1 LGFIKSKERINLIT
15 IFLKAIWRNKM
26 KYLKYFL
33 IIILVLIMAKGNKA
47 QTIERKDV
55 PEKYKWDNS
64 IIYKSVDDWNKDKE
78 TLEAQIQMLKTF
90 QGKMGK
96 NAELFYTTLK
106 LYFDI
111 YKTYYKFSDY
121 AFRVADEDLRISAN
135 QSLNQISTN
144 IGTKLAEAASFINPE
159 ILSLDNDKIKKFFE
173 EKKELNE
180 FKFYV
185 DDILRL
191 RPHTLTTREE
201 EILASAGLITST
213 PSELHSIFDN
223 AEKPNPKVKL
233 STGETIEL
241 NAANYNKYRTVPNRK
256 DRELVMRSMFD
267 NYKKFQNTFGA
278 NLVGKIRG
286 DFFYAKNRKYE
297 SVLESSLNANNI
309 PVSVY
314 ENLINQIHNNLPT
327 LHRFLKLKAK
337 MLGVKDLH
345 YYDLYTPLVKSVKF
359 KFTVEEGQKL
369 LLDVFKPMGEE
380 YVSTV
385 KKSFD
390 ERWIDYIPTTGKRS
404 GAYSSGAQY
413 ELHPYILMN
422 WTDDYESVSTLAHE
436 LGHTMHSYF
445 SNKNQTFVNAQY
457 PIFVAEIASTMNENL
472 LNNYMVN
479 NVKSDEEKLYLLGSY
494 LDLLRTTIFRQTSF
508 AEFEWEVHKRI
519 EKGEPVTGEDLSKLY
534 LDIVRKYYGHNE
546 GACTVDD
553 YIAYE
558 WAYIPHFVNY
568 TYYVYQY
575 STSLIYATAFAE
587 KVINEGQ
594 PAVDKFYN
602 ILKGGSSD
610 YPIEL
615 IKKAGIDPLS
625 SEAFD
630 LTMKKMNK
638 VMDMMESLIN
648 KKKK

>member
-1 LGFIKSKERINLIT
+1 MKFSI
-15 IFLKAIWRNKM
+15 IFLS
-26 KYLKYFL
+26 F
-33 IIILVLIMAKGNKA
+33 ILVLTMAKSSKA
-47 QTIERKDV
+47 QTKERNNI

-78 TLEAQIQMLKTF
+78 TLEAQIEMLKSF

-96 NAELFYTTLK
+96 SSELFYTTLK
-106 LYFDI
+106 MFFDI
-111 YKTYYKFSDY
+111 NKLYYKFSDY
-121 AFRVADEDLRISAN
+121 AFRVADEDLRNSAN

-144 IGTKLAEAASFINPE
+144 IGTKLAEASSFINPE
-159 ILSLDNDKIKKFFE
+159 ILSLDNERIKKFFD
-173 EKKELNE
+173 EKKELSE
-180 FKFYV
+180 FKFYIE
-185 DDILRL
+185 DILRL
-191 RPHTLTTREE
+191 RSHTLSTREE

-213 PSELHSIFDN
+213 TSEVHSIFDN
-223 AEKPNPKVKL
+223 AEKPNPKIKL

-256 DRELVMRSMFD
+256 DRELVMRSMFE
-267 NYKKFQNTFGA
+267 NYKRFQNTFGA
-278 NLVGKIRG
+278 NLAGKLRA
-286 DFFYAKNRKYE
+286 DYFYAKNRKYE
-297 SVLESSLNANNI
+297 TVLESSLNANNI

-314 ENLINQIHNNLPT
+314 ENLINQIHKNLPT

-337 MLGVKDLH
+337 MLGVRDLH

-390 ERWIDYIPTTGKRS
+390 ERWIDYIPTNGKRS

-413 ELHPYILMN
+413 DLHPYILMN

-445 SNKNQTFVNAQY
+445 SNKHQTFVNAQY

-479 NVKSDEEKLYLLGSY
+479 NVKSKEEKLYLLGSY

-508 AEFEWEVHKRI
+508 AEFEWEIHKRI
-519 EKGEPVTGEDLSKLY
+519 ENGQPITGEDLSKIY
-534 LDIVRKYYGHNE
+534 LEIVRKYYGHNE
-546 GACTVDD
+546 SVCTVDD

-630 LTMKKMNK
+630 LTMNKMNK
-638 VMDMMESLIN
+638 VMDQIEELLNN
-648 KKKK
+648 KK

>member
-1 LGFIKSKERINLIT
+1 
-15 IFLKAIWRNKM
+15 M
-26 KYLKYFL
+26 KTKLFYSV
-33 IIILVLIMAKGNKA
+33 IILVLIMQKTTFMQYK
-47 QTIERKDV
+47 ERKDV

-64 IIYKSVDDWNKDKE
+64 ILYQNVEEWQKDRVDIETQLDKLKSYQNKLGESADN
-78 TLEAQIQMLKTF
+78 F
-90 QGKMGK
+90 Y
-96 NAELFYTTLK
+96 NALR

-111 YKTYYKFSDY
+111 TKKYYKLSDY
-121 AFRVADEDLRISAN
+121 AFRLADEDLRISAN
-135 QSLNQISTN
+135 QSLNQQATTL
-144 IGTKLAEAASFINPE
+144 GTKLGEVSSFINPE
-159 ILSLDNDKIKKFFE
+159 ILKIDPEKIKKFFD
-173 EKKELNE
+173 EKKELDE

-185 DDILRL
+185 YDILRL
-191 RPHTLTTREE
+191 REHTLSASEE

-213 PSELHSIFDN
+213 PSEVYGIFDN

-233 STGETIEL
+233 STGEEVEL
-241 NAANYNKYRTVPNRK
+241 TSAAYTKYRTVHNRA
-256 DRELVMRSMFD
+256 DRELVMKSTFE
-267 NYKKFQNTFGA
+267 NYKKFQNTIGA
-278 NLVGKIRG
+278 NLVGKLRA
-286 DFFYAKNRKYE
+286 DFFYAKNRKYN
-297 SVLESSLNANNI
+297 SVLESALNANNI

-314 ENLINQIHNNLPT
+314 ENLIQQINKNLPT

-337 MLGVKDLH
+337 ILGVNELH
-345 YYDLYTPLVKSVKF
+345 YYDLYVPLVKSVEF
-359 KFTVEEGQKL
+359 KYSVEDGQKL
-369 LLDVFKPMGEE
+369 LLEVFKPMGEE
-380 YVSTV
+380 YVNTV
-385 KKSFD
+385 KKAFN

-404 GAYSSGAQY
+404 GAYSSGAAY
-413 ELHPYILMN
+413 DYHPFILMN
-422 WTDDYESVSTLAHE
+422 WNDDYESLSTLAHE

-445 SNKNQTFVNAQY
+445 SNKHQPFVNSQY
-457 PIFVAEIASTMNENL
+457 SIFVAEIASTINESL

-479 NVKSDEEKLYLLGSY
+479 NVKTEEEKLYLLGTY

-508 AEFEWEVHKRI
+508 AEFEWEIHKKI
-519 EKGEPVTGEDLSKLY
+519 ENGEPLTGEDLSKIY
-534 LDIVRKYYGHNE
+534 YDIVKKYYGHNE
-546 GACTVDD
+546 GICVVDD

-587 KVINEGQ
+587 KILKEGQ

-630 LTMKKMNK
+630 LTMAKMNK
-638 VMDMMESLIN
+638 IMDMIEEILN
-648 KKKK
+648 KKQ

>member
-1 LGFIKSKERINLIT
+1 
-15 IFLKAIWRNKM
+15 
-26 KYLKYFL
+26 
-33 IIILVLIMAKGNKA
+33 MAKGNKA

-64 IIYKSVDDWNKDKE
+64 IIYKSVNDWNKDKE

-256 DRELVMRSMFD
+256 DRELVMRSMFE

-314 ENLINQIHNNLPT
+314 ENLINQIHKNLPT

-413 ELHPYILMN
+413 DLHPYILMN

-638 VMDMMESLIN
+638 VMDMMESLIS

>member
-1 LGFIKSKERINLIT
+1 
-15 IFLKAIWRNKM
+15 M
-26 KYLKYFL
+26 
-33 IIILVLIMAKGNKA
+33 LVLIMAKGNKA

-64 IIYKSVDDWNKDKE
+64 IIYKSVDDWNNDKE

-233 STGETIEL
+233 STGETVEL

-256 DRELVMRSMFD
+256 DRELVMRSMFE

-345 YYDLYTPLVKSVKF
+345 YYDLYTPLVKSIKF
-359 KFTVEEGQKL
+359 NFTVEEGQKL

-390 ERWIDYIPTTGKRS
+390 ERWIDYIPTTAKRS

-413 ELHPYILMN
+413 DLHPYILMN

-534 LDIVRKYYGHNE
+534 LDIVRKYYGHDQ

-587 KVINEGQ
+587 KVINEGK

-638 VMDMMESLIN
+638 VMDMMESLIS

>member
-1 LGFIKSKERINLIT
+1 
-15 IFLKAIWRNKM
+15 
-26 KYLKYFL
+26 
-33 IIILVLIMAKGNKA
+33 MAKGNKA

-64 IIYKSVDDWNKDKE
+64 IIYKNVDDWNKDKE

-256 DRELVMRSMFD
+256 DRELVMRSMFE

-314 ENLINQIHNNLPT
+314 ENLINQIHKNLPT

-413 ELHPYILMN
+413 DLHPYILMN

-638 VMDMMESLIN
+638 VMDMMESLIS

>member
-1 LGFIKSKERINLIT
+1 MN
-15 IFLKAIWRNKM
+15 
-26 KYLKYFL
+26 YLKYFL
-33 IIILVLIMAKGNKA
+33 IIMLVLIMAKGNKA

-64 IIYKSVDDWNKDKE
+64 IIYKSVDDWNNDKE

-233 STGETIEL
+233 STGETVEL

-256 DRELVMRSMFD
+256 DRELVMRSMFE

-345 YYDLYTPLVKSVKF
+345 YYDLYTPLVKSIKF
-359 KFTVEEGQKL
+359 NFTVEEGQKL

-390 ERWIDYIPTTGKRS
+390 ERWIDYIPTTAKRS

-413 ELHPYILMN
+413 DLHPYILMN

-534 LDIVRKYYGHNE
+534 LDIVRKYYGHDQ

-587 KVINEGQ
+587 KVINEGK

-638 VMDMMESLIN
+638 VMDMMESLIS

>member
-1 LGFIKSKERINLIT
+1 
-15 IFLKAIWRNKM
+15 
-26 KYLKYFL
+26 
-33 IIILVLIMAKGNKA
+33 MAKGNKA

-96 NAELFYTTLK
+96 NAEIFYTTLK

-121 AFRVADEDLRISAN
+121 AFRVADEDLRISAS

-256 DRELVMRSMFD
+256 DRELVMRSMFE

-314 ENLINQIHNNLPT
+314 ENLINQIHKNLPT

-413 ELHPYILMN
+413 DLHPYILMN

-638 VMDMMESLIN
+638 VMDMMESLIS